1 VRLGGSASF
10 ADAPDLRPDA
20 ARGATIRDK
29 RPQRGRW
36 PTVALPGQTGD
47 MAERI
52 MLAIVFI
59 ALTLFFFALLIVP
72 HVPFL
77 AGAD

>member
-1 VRLGGSASF
+1 
-10 ADAPDLRPDA
+10 
-20 ARGATIRDK
+20 
-29 RPQRGRW
+29 
-36 PTVALPGQTGD
+36 

-52 MLAIVFI
+52 MLALVF
-59 ALTLFFFALLIVP
+59 AVLTLFIFAMLVVP

>member
-1 VRLGGSASF
+1 
-10 ADAPDLRPDA
+10 
-20 ARGATIRDK
+20 
-29 RPQRGRW
+29 
-36 PTVALPGQTGD
+36 
-47 MAERI
+47 

-59 ALTLFFFALLIVP
+59 ALTLFFFAMLVVP

>member
-1 VRLGGSASF
+1 
-10 ADAPDLRPDA
+10 
-20 ARGATIRDK
+20 
-29 RPQRGRW
+29 
-36 PTVALPGQTGD
+36 VALAGQAGD